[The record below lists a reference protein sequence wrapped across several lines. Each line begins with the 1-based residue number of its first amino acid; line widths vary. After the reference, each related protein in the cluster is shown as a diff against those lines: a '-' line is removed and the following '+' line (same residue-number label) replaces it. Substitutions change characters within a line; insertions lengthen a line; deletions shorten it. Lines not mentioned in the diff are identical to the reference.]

1 MTRCEPCC
9 TFAPLGVGDAMV
21 GRKRAVITASDGV
34 FASGMEKKALMEWTV
49 ALVHAFSTGGL
60 GAWVSESDIDTGTRS
75 SERGCR
81 WLVEATQGSGVTQL
95 AQCPGSHAVLRG
107 EEVVAP

>member
-1 MTRCEPCC
+1 
-9 TFAPLGVGDAMV
+9 MV

-34 FASGMEKKALMEWTV
+34 FASGMENKALMEWT
-49 ALVHAFSTGGL
+49 G
-60 GAWVSESDIDTGTRS
+60 TGTRFS
-75 SERGCR
+75 AHAGWKRGCSGSDIGTGHAQVKRGCR

>member
-1 MTRCEPCC
+1 
-9 TFAPLGVGDAMV
+9 MV

-60 GAWVSESDIDTGTRS
+60 EAWVSGSDIDTGHAQVK
-75 SERGCR
+75 RGCR